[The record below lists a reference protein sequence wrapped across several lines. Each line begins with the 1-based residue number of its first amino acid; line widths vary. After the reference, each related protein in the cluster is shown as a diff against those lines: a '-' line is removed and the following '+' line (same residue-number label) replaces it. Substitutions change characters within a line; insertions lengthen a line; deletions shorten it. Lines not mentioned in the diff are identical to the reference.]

1 MANNGEFSNDQP
13 LKEAKITFLSSH
25 TQGLRLIGF
34 WCPVH
39 GFKGLGL
46 SVGSKAGV
54 LLAKLQFKNNP
65 GFFACWREVLS
76 YRLKTTYSKGLKAG
90 LFEQLE
96 SQLDQAYIM
105 KARLIN
111 VE

>member
-1 MANNGEFSNDQP
+1 MYLSLSIFVKKLRSYQFKKKNILMANNGEFSNDQP

-39 GFKGLGL
+39 GFQGLGL

-54 LLAKLQFKNNP
+54 L
-65 GFFACWREVLS
+65 S
-76 YRLKTTYSKGLKAG
+76 YSLKTIRGSLHVGVRY
-90 LFEQLE
+90 
-96 SQLDQAYIM
+96 
-105 KARLIN
+105 
-111 VE
+111 